1 MNSSPYLVS
10 TQVCED
16 GGELRVCLGVYSIH
30 SMYEATPESGA
41 FKLNLLWQVLYDQW
55 KYPNLRKLD
64 MWDTVLHVL
73 GDKRCIRHI
82 QTLQYTMDYKQ
93 WKKKKTHFFQNGKL

>member
-1 MNSSPYLVS
+1 MVMNSSPYLVS

-41 FKLNLLWQVLYDQW
+41 FKLNLLWQVLYDQ
-55 KYPNLRKLD
+55 
-64 MWDTVLHVL
+64 
-73 GDKRCIRHI
+73 
-82 QTLQYTMDYKQ
+82 
-93 WKKKKTHFFQNGKL
+93 